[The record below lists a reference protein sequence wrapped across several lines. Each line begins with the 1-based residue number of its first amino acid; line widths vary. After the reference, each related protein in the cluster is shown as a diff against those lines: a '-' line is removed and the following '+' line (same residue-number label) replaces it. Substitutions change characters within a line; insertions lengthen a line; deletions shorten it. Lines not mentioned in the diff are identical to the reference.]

1 VGALKNGLLQL
12 WQLRQQSLFLL
23 QFLLSSPL
31 SVRLLRLV
39 RQSPGLPRVLRSV
52 LQVVL
57 RQQPLVVVM

>member
-1 VGALKNGLLQL
+1 L

-23 QFLLSSPL
+23 QFLLLLLL

-39 RQSPGLPRVLRSV
+39 QQSPGLPRVLRSV

-57 RQQPLVVVM
+57 RQQPLAVVT